1 MFNKLHDLM
10 KKHPHGTIRLMHGMF
25 QSKGLMGRIKDI
37 RDIREYRKNYA
48 SNTKPGGTFFK
59 DFKALSGSARRKKMN
74 RGGRGGISGDWS

>member
-10 KKHPHGTIRLMHGMF
+10 KKHPHGTIRLMHGIF
-25 QSKGLMGRIKDI
+25 QSKGMFGRMKQLKG
-37 RDIREYRKNYA
+37 YRKNYA
-48 SNTKPGGTFFK
+48 PNTKPGGTFFK